1 MPLRE
6 VIAGPV
12 FQAIFIFKKKPRNG
26 GFLYGVPHQP
36 GLIKLL
42 KTGFEGIGTA
52 SIPCVVND
60 NRRNG

>member
-1 MPLRE
+1 MNELKKDILQPYTKKAALRQL
-6 VIAGPV
+6 
-12 FQAIFIFKKKPRNG
+12 F
-26 GFLYGVPHQP
+26 YGVPHQP

-52 SIPCVVND
+52 SIPRVEND